1 MMPVLIAIGVAVA
14 AAIGWLA
21 KSQGPEVQRY
31 RKIRKM

>member
-1 MMPVLIAIGVAVA
+1 MRVLIALGVVA
-14 AAIGWLA
+14 TAALGWLA

>member
-1 MMPVLIAIGVAVA
+1 MIPVLIGVGVAIA

>member
-1 MMPVLIAIGVAVA
+1 MMAVLIGLGVAVA

>member
-1 MMPVLIAIGVAVA
+1 VA

>member
-1 MMPVLIAIGVAVA
+1 MPVLIAVGVAVA
-14 AAIGWLA
+14 ALVGWLA

>member
-1 MMPVLIAIGVAVA
+1 MMPVLVAVGVAVA
-14 AAIGWLA
+14 AVIGWLA